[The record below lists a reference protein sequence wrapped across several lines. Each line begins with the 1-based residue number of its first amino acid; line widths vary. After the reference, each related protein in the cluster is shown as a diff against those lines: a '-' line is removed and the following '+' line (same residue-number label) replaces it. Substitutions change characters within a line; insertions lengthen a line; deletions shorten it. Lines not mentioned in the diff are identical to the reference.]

1 MIRHDVGLIRS
12 YLIEIGR
19 TPLLTH
25 REETV
30 LAEHLDECRKRL
42 YRGLLATGHGLQA
55 IVALLLP
62 LCRATARLDH
72 VVKLSRP
79 GADEKRRILKHLK
92 PALGAIQRSLEED
105 QRDFAVIIEKGQS
118 LRCRRSA
125 SRRLIARRATAIR
138 LLEVITVHRQHL
150 LPILKAVR
158 QTSQRLDNLRKDL
171 RQTPTNRRQ
180 RGRVTEL
187 RKELS
192 QLMQTTLDTP
202 SSLRRQLRHIDRA
215 QQEYEA
221 ARSALT
227 TANLRLPVAIAKH
240 YSSHG
245 VSFLDLIQE
254 GNAGLMRAVDRFD
267 HTRGYRFSTYA
278 TWWIRQGIT
287 RAIADQSR
295 TIRLPVGMG
304 IQLARIQ
311 TTAASLAQARGSQPT
326 IEETAKAAGL
336 STGET
341 RLTMMMGCTPR
352 SLDEPIDE
360 RHENYLG
367 ELVQD
372 HRENDPL
379 RNTTQ
384 AQLKSRVT
392 EVLQELNYRER
403 AVVRFRFGFVDGRI
417 HTLRD
422 LGVMFGVTRER
433 IRQIELEA
441 LDKLKRRTATRKLVS
456 FLDAPSQAKLRN

>member
-1 MIRHDVGLIRS
+1 MIRHDVGLIQS

-25 REETV
+25 CEETA

-79 GADEKRRILKHLK
+79 GADERRRIRKHLK

-118 LRCRRSA
+118 LPCRRSA
-125 SRRLIARRATAIR
+125 LRRLIARRATAIR

-150 LPILKAVR
+150 LPILTAVR

-171 RQTPTNRRQ
+171 RQTPANRRQ
-180 RGRVTEL
+180 RSHVTER

-192 QLMQTTLDTP
+192 QLMHTTLDTP
-202 SSLRRQLRHIDRA
+202 SSLCRQLRHIDQA

-227 TANLRLPVAIAKH
+227 TANLRLPVAIAKR

-245 VSFLDLIQE
+245 LSFQDLIQE

-287 RAIADQSR
+287 RALADQSR

-304 IQLARIQ
+304 SQLARIQ

-326 IEETAKAAGL
+326 VEETAKAAGL

-341 RLTMMMGCTPR
+341 RLTMMMGCAPR

-367 ELVQD
+367 ELVRD
-372 HRENDPL
+372 HREKDPL
-379 RNTTQ
+379 HNTNQ
-384 AQLKSRVT
+384 AQLKSRIT
-392 EVLQELNYRER
+392 EVLEGLNYRER
-403 AVVRFRFGFVDGRI
+403 TVVRLRFGFVDGRI
-417 HTLRD
+417 PTLRD

-456 FLDAPSQAKLRN
+456 FLDAPSQTRLRN